1 MSTKGDEA
9 GAERGGF
16 PSSEEKRYFEA
27 LEDLYFDL
35 VEASNL
41 LSADD
46 YQIARGWYR
55 KGIPLE
61 HVRSCM
67 ERVLAKRRESGRD
80 DPLGLRYHKRAV
92 ESAWK
97 EIEAMRAAGEREEA
111 PGLDV
116 PARLRALA
124 AALPEG
130 LPEREAFAERVAAL
144 SGDTEHVEAALAQ
157 LDHEVLARAEEGL
170 GDAERA
176 EVDREVED
184 TVSSLFGR
192 LFAGDVDKARGRLR
206 RQALRRQLGLPVLS
220 LFSPE
225 AERGEEEGGAQKGEG
240 GGSDG

>member
-1 MSTKGDEA
+1 MNATGED
-9 GAERGGF
+9 GERDAF
-16 PSSEEKRYFEA
+16 PASEEKRYFEA
-27 LEDLYFDL
+27 LEELYFEL
-35 VEASNL
+35 VDASTL

-46 YQIARGWYR
+46 YRIARGWFR

-80 DPLGLRYHKRAV
+80 DPLGLRYHRRAV

-97 EIEAMRAAGEREEA
+97 EVETMRAAGEREEA

-124 AALPEG
+124 GSLPEG
-130 LPEREAFAERVAAL
+130 LPQHHEFAARITAL
-144 SGDTEHVEAALAQ
+144 TGDTEHVESALAE
-157 LDHEVLARAEEGL
+157 LDHEVLEHAEDGL
-170 GDAERA
+170 DAAERA
-176 EVDREVED
+176 AVEQEVDD

-192 LFAGDVDKARGRLR
+192 LFAGDVDKARSRLR
-206 RQALRRQLGLPVLS
+206 RQALRRHLGLPVLS

-225 AERGEEEGGAQKGEG
+225 AERGEEEG
-240 GGSDG
+240 

>member
-1 MSTKGDEA
+1 MGDSGGGSDR
-9 GAERGGF
+9 GAF

-35 VEASNL
+35 VDASNL

-67 ERVLAKRRESGRD
+67 ERVLAKRREAGKD

-92 ESAWK
+92 ERAWK

-130 LPEREAFAERVAAL
+130 LPDREAFAERIAAV
-144 SGDTEHVEAALAQ
+144 SGDTEHVESALAE
-157 LDHEVLARAEEGL
+157 LDHQVLARAEEGL
-170 GDAERA
+170 GDAERE
-176 EVDREVED
+176 EVEGEVED

-192 LFAGDVDKARGRLR
+192 LFAGDVDKARSRLR
-206 RQALRRQLGLPVLS
+206 RQALRRHLGLPVLS

-225 AERGEEEGGAQKGEG
+225 AERGEEGGAEDG
-240 GGSDG
+240 GGEE